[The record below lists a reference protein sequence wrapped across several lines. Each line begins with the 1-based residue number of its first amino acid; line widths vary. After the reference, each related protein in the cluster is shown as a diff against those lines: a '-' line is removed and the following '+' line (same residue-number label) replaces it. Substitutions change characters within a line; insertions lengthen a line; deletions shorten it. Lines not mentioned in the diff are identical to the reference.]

1 MIDPATA
8 RKLARWALYLGVA
21 LGLIA
26 LRLMPL
32 SGGALQFPGPDLLL
46 AVTLAWVLRRP
57 EQVPLLLVA
66 VAFLAEDILLMRPPG
81 LWAALAVLATE
92 FCRSRESSWRDLPFA
107 VEWALVALVMG
118 AMILANRALMS
129 LTFNAQPPLG
139 QQMLQLLAT
148 LAAYPLIVLAAR
160 AILGLRRAATG
171 EVDQYGHRR

>member
-1 MIDPATA
+1 MIAPVTA
-8 RKLARWALYLGVA
+8 RRWTGWALYLAVA

-26 LRLMPL
+26 VRLMPL
-32 SGGALQFPGPDLLL
+32 SGGALRFPGPDLLI

-57 EQVPLLLVA
+57 DQVPIPLIALA
-66 VAFLAEDILLMRPPG
+66 VLAEDILLLRPPG
-81 LWAALAVLATE
+81 LWAGLAVLAAA

-107 VEWALVALVMG
+107 AEWALVGLVMG
-118 AMILANRALMS
+118 AMILGNRAIMA

-139 QQMLQLLAT
+139 QHMLQLLAT